1 MIESLRDMSPKS
13 CMVNLAVWPY
23 QKGEVILQNYN
34 VLLTMSSLITHSSA
48 FVTVF
53 NDQILTTCRE
63 LLKEKRP
70 SYAMMNKVIAQQM
83 SSYLFPCADNSS
95 QKVSL
100 WSMRASNPMTSIV
113 DALCRYP

>member
-1 MIESLRDMSPKS
+1 MKTQLEKIDYFGGFQVLQSLAGGTGSGLGAHLIETLRDTFPKS

-53 NDQILTTCRE
+53 NDQVLTTCRE

-70 SYAMMNKVIAQQM
+70 SYAMMNKVIAQ
-83 SSYLFPCADNSS
+83 
-95 QKVSL
+95 
-100 WSMRASNPMTSIV
+100 
-113 DALCRYP
+113 